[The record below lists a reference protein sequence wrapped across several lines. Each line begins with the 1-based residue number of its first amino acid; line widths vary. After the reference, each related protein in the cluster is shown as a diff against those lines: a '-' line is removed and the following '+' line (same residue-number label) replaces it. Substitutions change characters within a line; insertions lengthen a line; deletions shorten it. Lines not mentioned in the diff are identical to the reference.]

1 MYKLQNVIFLA
12 FVLVAFIAVFKYIF
26 EVHISFESLS
36 PFYVD
41 AIDYIANLNI
51 FFLFLCNNFPTNSIH
66 NFPLCWWFE
75 SLTKNIPLLLL
86 LFFPS
91 CRKPQCKYFSS
102 LKKYHSTIK
111 FCLEMV
117 VTCLFLNSF
126 YYV

>member
-51 FFLFLCNNFPTNSIH
+51 FFFYFHVTIFQQIASIIFH
-66 NFPLCWWFE
+66 F
-75 SLTKNIPLLLL
+75 
-86 LFFPS
+86 
-91 CRKPQCKYFSS
+91 
-102 LKKYHSTIK
+102 
-111 FCLEMV
+111 V
-117 VTCLFLNSF
+117 DDLNP
-126 YYV
+126 